1 MIEGVFKKFAPVEKL
16 AQTLHVDALN
26 GISLKD
32 VKFSYEFANGKVL
45 VQPFHVKV
53 KDIDMEIGGTQGFDQ
68 SIDYLIGMKLPRSVI
83 GSQGNALINNLAQQA
98 NSKGVPVK
106 LSDYINLNVRMG
118 GTLANPQLKTG
129 LKEGGG
135 DVTSEIKQQAADF
148 AKQAVDSAKTVVAG
162 KTNELKDSAKAIKT
176 QAIRDL
182 TGDLGKALSGQKDS
196 TGSGKTLESTQKNAE
211 KTLKN
216 TLNSLFNKKS
226 KDSTKTK

>member
-1 MIEGVFKKFAPVEKL
+1 MNQDTSTLHHVAGCGCAFHARRLFTGALLLGGGAVVLPAWAREGVDVGAQSSFSKLVSAEQIEKA
-16 AQTLHVDALN
+16 AQQN
-26 GISLKD
+26 
-32 VKFSYEFANGKVL
+32 
-45 VQPFHVKV
+45 
-53 KDIDMEIGGTQGFDQ
+53 
-68 SIDYLIGMKLPRSVI
+68 YLQLM
-83 GSQGNALINNLAQQA
+83 QQA

-129 LKEGGG
+129 LKEGSG

-196 TGSGKTLESTQKNAE
+196 TGSGKTLENTQKNAE